1 MPAMS
6 DQVIMVKEQGTI
18 FLGGPPLVFAATGER
33 VSAEALGGADMHSTV
48 SGVAGTYFVA
58 HYWDHACPAVLLV
71 ECLFGVL
78 VFATIPTQPQLMS
91 FGIFFCPLSA
101 DYYATDD
108 ADALALVRD
117 IVEETGVGESENQA
131 PGKSLTSFNYFL

>member
-33 VSAEALGGADMHSTV
+33 VSAEALGGADMHCTV

-58 HYWDHACPAVLLV
+58 HCWDHACPAVLLV
-71 ECLFGVL
+71 ECLIGGL
-78 VFATIPTQPQLMS
+78 VSATISTQPQPTHA
-91 FGIFFCPLSA
+91 IRDFFVPFLQIITLPTMRMRWHWSATLSRKQGWESLKA
-101 DYYATDD
+101 K
-108 ADALALVRD
+108 LQVR
-117 IVEETGVGESENQA
+117 V
-131 PGKSLTSFNYFL
+131 